1 MLQLLAIVVLIATTV
16 STIGT
21 GVYAQ
26 NVSES
31 QEQKPTEE
39 KQGGEYSGFEEAGRQ
54 TEGIPNQDANPTPQA
69 PISDLNVQQ
78 ENQTTTADTTA
89 GVATEPAITP
99 GVAMLAGIG
108 AVVAVGIGAAAWYLK
123 RGRSQVEESHS
134 VPHRSPNASG
144 IS

>member
-1 MLQLLAIVVLIATTV
+1 MLQLLAIVVLIATT
-16 STIGT
+16 TIT
-21 GVYAQ
+21 TATINTDVYAQ

-89 GVATEPAITP
+89 GVAVAEPASTP

-108 AVVAVGIGAAAWYLK
+108 AVVAVA
-123 RGRSQVEESHS
+123 
-134 VPHRSPNASG
+134 
-144 IS
+144 

>member
-1 MLQLLAIVVLIATTV
+1 MLQLLAIVVMIATTTTA
-16 STIGT
+16 TISND
-21 GVYAQ
+21 VYAQ
-26 NVSES
+26 NVSEN

-89 GVATEPAITP
+89 GVGSQTTTTP
-99 GVAMLAGIG
+99 RGAMLLGIG
-108 AVVAVGIGAAAWYLK
+108 GVFSGSLGAGGWY
-123 RGRSQVEESHS
+123 
-134 VPHRSPNASG
+134 
-144 IS
+144 

>member
-1 MLQLLAIVVLIATTV
+1 MLQLLAIVVMIATTTTA
-16 STIGT
+16 TISND
-21 GVYAQ
+21 VYAQ
-26 NVSES
+26 NVSEN

-78 ENQTTTADTTA
+78 ENQTTAADTTA
-89 GVATEPAITP
+89 GVAAAEPASTP

-108 AVVAVGIGAAAWYLK
+108 AVVAVAIG
-123 RGRSQVEESHS
+123 
-134 VPHRSPNASG
+134 
-144 IS
+144 